1 MNLMPPE
8 WDEHILAARRRRTER
23 QLEGHPLCAW
33 CLQRGVVVV
42 ATVAEP
48 TTVFYDDTEGLFGE
62 MQSLCAD
69 CSNRKRT
76 PNGLGYVDDIGLD
89 GYPVDPRHPFNRPR
103 S

>member
-1 MNLMPPE
+1 MPRSGTSTF
-8 WDEHILAARRRRTER
+8 WL
-23 QLEGHPLCAW
+23 
-33 CLQRGVVVV
+33 RGVGERN
-42 ATVAEP
+42 ASSKSIPCAPGACSGASSWSPQSPRP